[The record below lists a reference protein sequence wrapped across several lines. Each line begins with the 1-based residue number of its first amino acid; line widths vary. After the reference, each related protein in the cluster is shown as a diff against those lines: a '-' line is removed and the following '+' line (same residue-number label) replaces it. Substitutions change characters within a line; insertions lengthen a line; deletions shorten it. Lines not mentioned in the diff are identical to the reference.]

1 MCIRDRGT
9 AAALGSGENTLIGA
23 AAGQATLV
31 VTRVDM
37 SGVTHR
43 AEHALTVLEASEIT
57 LNLSQTEAE
66 LAAGETLLLTAETV
80 PEGLRVTWAST
91 NAEVLSVQDGLVQA
105 LQSLS
110 LIHIFRPYDFRFQ
123 AHLPHLGSTYP
134 ARSLPDDMPF
144 AKLYAACPFHT
155 IDSTI
160 PMAFCTFISSGKRL
174 LGKRAL
180 FDK

>member
-1 MCIRDRGT
+1 MHVSYGEGISIAAPGLLCLGQEVAFTLEANGEFAEDAPYGISIEGT

-105 LQSLS
+105 LQSGEL
-110 LIHIFRPYDFRFQ
+110 HRRYGGG
-123 AHLPHLGSTYP
+123 HGHLGLLRRPRISP
-134 ARSLPDDMPF
+134 VGHLRS
-144 AKLYAACPFHT
+144 HV
-155 IDSTI
+155 
-160 PMAFCTFISSGKRL
+160 
-174 LGKRAL
+174 
-180 FDK
+180 